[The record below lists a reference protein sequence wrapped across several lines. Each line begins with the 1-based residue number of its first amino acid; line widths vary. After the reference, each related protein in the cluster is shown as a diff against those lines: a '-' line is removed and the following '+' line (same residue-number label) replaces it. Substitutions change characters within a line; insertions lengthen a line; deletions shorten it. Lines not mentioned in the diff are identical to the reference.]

1 MTEGS
6 AQAGARPA
14 SDSGGDGEEKRCMI
28 VGGNSGGKE
37 EGAEEQPEAAEAVR
51 KDKQIRGRAQDG

>member
-1 MTEGS
+1 
-6 AQAGARPA
+6 
-14 SDSGGDGEEKRCMI
+14 MI

-51 KDKQIRGRAQDG
+51 KNKQIRGRAQDG